1 MKKNR
6 MMRLASILL
15 VLVLMTSSVVGGT
28 FAKYTTG
35 NNASAEARV
44 AYWGFET
51 PATIQFDL
59 FAHNDTGVL
68 KNGLLAPGT
77 EKTIDFEFI
86 NSKLG
91 DRAPEVDYQV
101 TVTTTGS
108 EAPSAELDAQ
118 IVWYYNG
125 TPYEDWADFIAAI
138 EGETKRYEAGTLPE
152 FLQAAKTNTVGW
164 KWAFEVGADEAAIAA
179 NDALDTA
186 LGNAAAAEGEI
197 QVKLAI
203 NVLVEQVNE

>member
-6 MMRLASILL
+6 MMRLASLLL

-35 NNASAEARV
+35 NNAFAEARV

-59 FAHNDTGVL
+59 FAHNDSGVL

-77 EKTIDFEFI
+77 TKTIDFEFI

-101 TVTTTGS
+101 TVTTEGS
-108 EAPSAELDAQ
+108 VAPSPALDAQ
-118 IVWYYNG
+118 IVWYYNDQ
-125 TPYEDWADFIAAI
+125 PYEVWTDFTAAIAA
-138 EGETKRYEAGTLPE
+138 ETQRYEAGTLPE
-152 FLQAAKTNTVGW
+152 FLQEAVTNSVGW
-164 KWAFEVGADEAAIAA
+164 AWAFEDNSDVE
-179 NDALDTA
+179 DTL
-186 LGNAAAAEGEI
+186 LGNAAAAEGDI